1 MAKIYLNELA
11 AVLAE
16 KQNVERREAQAFVSA
31 VVNVIKQGLEKDR
44 LVKIRG
50 LGTFNV
56 IDVDARESVNVNTGE
71 RLVIDG
77 HAKLTFV
84 PDAQMKELVN
94 KPFSLFETVILKDGV
109 DFDDIPS
116 EIVGEKEADEE
127 PTDEVDEET
136 VEEVAEETGEEM
148 VEEMAE
154 KPAEEIVEEMAG
166 KAVEEIAEKIDEKP
180 VEGEMNTLIDFSE
193 ETSEEEAPDEEASD
207 EEVPEEETSDEE
219 VTEEET
225 SEEEDEEPRSSS
237 HTGRWLALALFA
249 LLVGFGGG
257 FFAGRYTAKPAEP
270 VQPATLAQEQPAAPA
285 QEQPKD
291 TLEAQTDTTTSVE
304 TSSDTVG
311 VAASAAQPSAAQP
324 SATVAQ
330 DGKPEWERYNDM
342 DVRTRNGYYYIMGL
356 DHVEKARQGDNT
368 KRMARRVFGADEMA
382 CYIEVYNGLSA
393 GADLEAGTEV
403 KIPKVETKK
412 SVRKKLQQ
420 QNN

>member
-50 LGTFNV
+50 LGTFKV

-136 VEEVAEETGEEM
+136 GEEVAEETGEEM

-154 KPAEEIVEEMAG
+154 KPAEEIVEEMVE

-180 VEGEMNTLIDFSE
+180 AEGEMKTLIDFSE

-207 EEVPEEETSDEE
+207 EEVPEEETSGEE

-257 FFAGRYTAKPAEP
+257 FFAGRYTAKPEEP

-311 VAASAAQPSAAQP
+311 VAASAAQP